1 MTALEKMTAKA
12 TVKKEVLEGITS
24 VIKQKQEHMRYM
36 ENEMLEKMGEY
47 NALDEE
53 TKSEYKSFEDY
64 WQAVDRW
71 DYKDWKETSEF
82 LEVIDEVIKE
92 MIK

>member
-12 TVKKEVLEGITS
+12 TVKKEVLEGIMA
-24 VIKQKQEHMRYM
+24 VIKSKQEHMRYM
-36 ENEMLEKMGEY
+36 ETEMTEKMADY
-47 NALDEE
+47 NALSDDE
-53 TKSEYKSFEDY
+53 KMEYKDFEDY
-64 WQAVDRW
+64 WNKVDRW
-71 DYKDWKETSEF
+71 DYKDWKETAEF

>member
-12 TVKKEVLEGITS
+12 TVKKEVLEGITA
-24 VIKQKQEHMRYM
+24 VIKAKQEHMRYM
-36 ENEMLEKMGEY
+36 ETEMTEKMADY

-53 TKSEYKSFEDY
+53 TKAQYKSFEDY

-71 DYKDWKETSEF
+71 DFKDWKETAEF

>member
-12 TVKKEVLEGITS
+12 TVKKEVLEGITA
-24 VIKQKQEHMRYM
+24 VIKAKQEHMRYM
-36 ENEMLEKMGEY
+36 ETEMTEKMADY

-53 TKSEYKSFEDY
+53 TKAEYNSFEDY
-64 WQAVDRW
+64 W
-71 DYKDWKETSEF
+71 KETAEF

>member
-12 TVKKEVLEGITS
+12 TVKKEVLEGITA

-36 ENEMLEKMGEY
+36 ETEMTEKMADY
-47 NALDEE
+47 NALPDDE
-53 TKSEYKSFEDY
+53 KMEYKDFEDY
-64 WQAVDRW
+64 WNKVDRW
-71 DYKDWKETSEF
+71 DYNDWKQTSEF

>member
-12 TVKKEVLEGITS
+12 TVKKEVLEGITA
-24 VIKQKQEHMRYM
+24 VIKAKQEHMRYM
-36 ENEMLEKMGEY
+36 ETAKAEKMTDY
-47 NALDEE
+47 NALEE
-53 TKSEYKSFEDY
+53 ESKADYKSFDEY
-64 WQAVDRW
+64 WQTVDRW
-71 DYKDWKETSEF
+71 DYKDWKETAEF

>member
-12 TVKKEVLEGITS
+12 TVKKEILEGITA

-36 ENEMLEKMGEY
+36 ESVMTDRMADY
-47 NALDEE
+47 NALEE
-53 TKSEYKSFEDY
+53 ESKAEYRSFENY
-64 WQAVDRW
+64 WNAVDRW
-71 DYKDWKETSEF
+71 DYNDWKQTAEF